1 MEKTLVFGKP
11 SGSSVAIV
19 DYNLLHLGSRVCEA
33 SRSALME
40 LGKNF
45 KWKSTRKENNLPVLG
60 VKKIGSDSLLIARIL
75 DNGDDESNRPHA
87 LRIEAT
93 ELDVSEWD
101 KSKWVFD
108 PTAWSISDN
117 GAVNV
122 VCPDSQGFISHINIK
137 SNKLFKWKIIP
148 DSDWADYSSSI
159 DPVSKNAD
167 KENYDLMKYGRNTH
181 QKSKILFI
189 LSLIFNAFLLLLSW
203 YLYFHIS
210 SIVSDFQ
217 SKKIAFDGKIKD
229 KDAEIDKLNK
239 GINRDAAEYKRY
251 IGSERPEQF
260 KNKYDAL
267 LSENGKLKDDI
278 KRNLPP
284 DAKSS
289 IEEANRERDN
299 ANAQVD
305 RVIRLL
311 AHTAEELKSK
321 KK

>member
-11 SGSSVAIV
+11 RGSSVAIV
-19 DYNLLHLGSRVCEA
+19 DYNLLHLGSCVCEA
-33 SRSALME
+33 SRSALIE

-45 KWKSTRKENNLPVLG
+45 KWISTRKQINLPVLG
-60 VKKIGSDSLLIARIL
+60 IKKIGPDSLLIARIL
-75 DNGDDESNRPHA
+75 DDGDDESSRPHA
-87 LRIEAT
+87 LRIEAI
-93 ELDVSEWD
+93 ELDVSELD

-108 PTAWSISDN
+108 PTAWSISETGSVIIDY
-117 GAVNV
+117 
-122 VCPDSQGFISHINIK
+122 PDSQGFISHINLNT
-137 SNKLFKWKIIP
+137 NKLFNWKIIP

-167 KENYDLMKYGRNTH
+167 KENYDSIKYRKNTN
-181 QKSKILFI
+181 QKSKIPFV
-189 LSLIFNAFLLLLSW
+189 LSLIFNAFLLLLSL
-203 YLYFHIS
+203 YLYFYIS
-210 SIVSDFQ
+210 SIASDFQ
-217 SKKIAFDGKIKD
+217 SKKIVFDGKIID
-229 KDAEIDKLNK
+229 KDAEIYKLNK
-239 GINRDAAEYKRY
+239 VIDRDAAEYKRY

-299 ANAQVD
+299 ANAQVG

-311 AHTAEELKSK
+311 TQTVEELKSNK
-321 KK
+321 K